1 MMVLAGSGSGKTT
14 VITQRI
20 NNLIEEHNVN
30 PSNILVVTFTKAA
43 ANEMQGRFNRLSGD
57 KNLPVSF
64 GTFHAVFFK
73 ILKYAY
79 NYSASNIIRD
89 ETRYEYIRE
98 IVEKYELEY
107 EDEKE
112 FMSSI
117 LSEISVVKGD
127 MIDINTYYSV
137 NCPNDVFRKIFARYE
152 DRLRR
157 ANKVDFDDM
166 LVMCYELLSKREDIL
181 KAWQNKYKYILVDEF
196 QDINKV
202 QYEVVKLLAR
212 PRNNIFIVGD
222 DDQSI
227 YRFRGARPEI
237 MLNFEKDFEGC
248 KRVLLQVNY
257 RSTKN
262 IVDAAANVIKHN
274 KARFDKDIVTEKEEG
289 AKVDV
294 ALLKTHIDENKYIIN
309 LIRKYIEKGYK
320 FSDIAVICRTNI
332 GPRSLVQKLME
343 YNVPFRMKD
352 SMPNIYEH
360 WVTKNILSYIKIA
373 LGDRS
378 RGEFMNIMNKPNR
391 YISRTAIP
399 DSEIN
404 FDELTKM
411 YSDKEWMVDRI
422 CKLEYDI
429 GMIKRMSPYAAI
441 NYICKSVGYDDYIKE
456 YSEYRKINPQEFFN
470 IIEELKESAKE
481 IKTFTEWFSYIEE
494 YTKEL
499 NRQFKEKDKSVD
511 CIEVLT
517 MHSSKG
523 LEYEVVI
530 LPDANDGITPH
541 SKAVLDE
548 DIEEERRL
556 FYVACTRAK
565 EYLHICSV
573 SELYGKNSETS
584 MFVHELCGKE

>member
-1 MMVLAGSGSGKTT
+1 MMVLAGPGSGKTT

-57 KNLPVSF
+57 KHLPVSF

-137 NCPNDVFRKIFARYE
+137 NCPNDVFRKIFVRYE

-343 YNVPFRMKD
+343 YNVPFRIKD

>member
-1 MMVLAGSGSGKTT
+1 MMVLAGPGSGKTT

>member
-1 MMVLAGSGSGKTT
+1 MMVLAGPGSGKTT

-530 LPDANDGITPH
+530 LPDVNDGITPH

>member
-1 MMVLAGSGSGKTT
+1 MMVLAGPGSGKTT

-309 LIRKYIEKGYK
+309 LIRKYIEKGDK

>member
-1 MMVLAGSGSGKTT
+1 MMVLAGPGSGKTT

-378 RGEFMNIMNKPNR
+378 RGE
-391 YISRTAIP
+391 
-399 DSEIN
+399 
-404 FDELTKM
+404 
-411 YSDKEWMVDRI
+411 
-422 CKLEYDI
+422 
-429 GMIKRMSPYAAI
+429 AA
-441 NYICKSVGYDDYIKE
+441 
-456 YSEYRKINPQEFFN
+456 
-470 IIEELKESAKE
+470 
-481 IKTFTEWFSYIEE
+481 
-494 YTKEL
+494 
-499 NRQFKEKDKSVD
+499 
-511 CIEVLT
+511 
-517 MHSSKG
+517 
-523 LEYEVVI
+523 
-530 LPDANDGITPH
+530 
-541 SKAVLDE
+541 
-548 DIEEERRL
+548 
-556 FYVACTRAK
+556 
-565 EYLHICSV
+565 
-573 SELYGKNSETS
+573 S
-584 MFVHELCGKE
+584 MFLIISFICVTSLIF

>member
-1 MMVLAGSGSGKTT
+1 MMVLAGPGSGKTT

-237 MLNFEKDFEGC
+237 ILNFEKDFEGC

>member
-1 MMVLAGSGSGKTT
+1 MMVLAGPGSGKTT

-57 KNLPVSF
+57 KHLPVSF

-181 KAWQNKYKYILVDEF
+181 KAWQDKYKYILVDEF

-404 FDELTKM
+404 FDELIKM

>member
-1 MMVLAGSGSGKTT
+1 MMVLAGPGSGKTT

-57 KNLPVSF
+57 KHLPVSF

-127 MIDINTYYSV
+127 MIDINTYYTV

-343 YNVPFRMKD
+343 YNVPFRIKD

>member
-1 MMVLAGSGSGKTT
+1 MMVLAGPGSGKTT

-584 MFVHELCGKE
+584 MFVHELCVKE